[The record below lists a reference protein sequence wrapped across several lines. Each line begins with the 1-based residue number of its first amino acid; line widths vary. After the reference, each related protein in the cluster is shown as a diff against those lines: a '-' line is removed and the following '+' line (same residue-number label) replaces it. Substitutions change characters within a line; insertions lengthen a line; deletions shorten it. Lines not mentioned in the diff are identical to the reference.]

1 MKKYSK
7 ILIAG
12 VTCVV
17 FAGTVPAYAS
27 ISNTV
32 STVTNITPIATAPQ
46 SAYANI
52 AVSQVT
58 GYVNV
63 RTEPN
68 TSSTVVGKIYNNCAA
83 TIEDTVA
90 GEGGQWYKIRSGT
103 VSGYIKAQYFIT
115 GDAAEAL
122 AHEVGKEFATIS
134 TESLRL
140 RETPDLNGNVMTLL
154 SQGTEYV
161 VLAEEGD
168 FYRIAI
174 DNDMEGYVAKE
185 YVTTDVRFDQAVS
198 LQEEAARKQDELQR
212 RQDAD
217 AAMAALE
224 EVRRVEPN
232 PEAGTSETVAPPS
245 GGSNGSENNAS
256 ESGSESGG
264 SSSGSTTT
272 EVGPGASGPGAGTAN
287 PGTAGSSA
295 VTSATRTAIVAYAKQ
310 FLGNPYVY
318 GGTSLT
324 GGADCSGFTQAIY
337 ANFDIAIGRSSR
349 DQAAKGKTISIDELQ
364 PGDIIFYASGDYIN
378 HAALYIGGGQII
390 HASNPNTGICIAP
403 YNYRTPYKAV
413 TFLD

>member
-12 VTCVV
+12 LASVV
-17 FAGTVPAYAS
+17 VAGTMPVYA
-27 ISNTV
+27 
-32 STVTNITPIATAPQ
+32 TVTTEANVTPIAMAPK
-46 SAYANI
+46 SAYENI

-68 TSSTVVGKIYNNCAA
+68 TTSTVVGKIYNNCAA
-83 TIEDTVA
+83 TIEETVD

-115 GDAAEAL
+115 GEAAETL
-122 AHEVGKEFATIS
+122 AHQVGKEFATIS
-134 TESLRL
+134 VESLRL
-140 RETPDLNGNVMTLL
+140 RETPDLNGNIMTLL
-154 SQGTEYV
+154 SKGTEYV

-185 YVTTDVRFDQAVS
+185 HVTTDVRFDQAVS
-198 LQEEAARKQDELQR
+198 LQEEADKKQDEIMR
-212 RQDAD
+212 RQEAD

-232 PEAGTSETVAPPS
+232 PDAGSDDTAVAPPTGGTS
-245 GGSNGSENNAS
+245 GGGENGSSVADPNS
-256 ESGSESGG
+256 TGGTG
-264 SSSGSTTT
+264 SSTT
-272 EVGPGASGPGAGTAN
+272 EIGPGASGPGVKN
-287 PGTAGSSA
+287 PGSTGSSA
-295 VTSATRTAIVAYAKQ
+295 VSSATRTAIVAYAKQ

-324 GGADCSGFTQAIY
+324 NGADCSGFTQAIY

-349 DQAAKGKTISIDELQ
+349 DQAVKGRTISIDELQ

>member
-1 MKKYSK
+1 MRKHSK

-12 VTCVV
+12 LACVV
-17 FAGTVPAYAS
+17 FAGTIPAYATTS
-27 ISNTV
+27 GTV
-32 STVTNITPIATAPQ
+32 STATNVTPIATAPK
-46 SAYANI
+46 SAYENI

-68 TSSTVVGKIYNNCAA
+68 TSSSVVGKIYNNSAA
-83 TIEDTVA
+83 TIEETVD
-90 GEGGQWYKIRSGT
+90 GEGGQWYKIKSGT
-103 VSGYIKAQYFIT
+103 VSGYIKAQYFVT
-115 GDAAEAL
+115 GEAAETL
-122 AHEVGKEFATIS
+122 AHEVGKEFATVNADD
-134 TESLRL
+134 LRL
-140 RETPDLNGNVMTLL
+140 RETPDLNGTILTLL
-154 SQGTEYV
+154 SRGTEYV
-161 VLAEEGD
+161 VTAEEGD
-168 FYRIAI
+168 FYKIAI
-174 DNDMEGYVAKE
+174 DNDMEGYVAKD
-185 YVTTDVRFDQAVS
+185 YVTTDVRFEQAVS
-198 LQEEAARKQDELQR
+198 LQEEAAKKQDELQR
-212 RQDAD
+212 KQEAD

-232 PEAGTSETVAPPS
+232 PEGGTSDPVAPPS
-245 GGSNGSENNAS
+245 TGNGGNGD
-256 ESGSESGG
+256 SGSGNSGG
-264 SSSGSTTT
+264 TGSDGGGTTT
-272 EVGPGASGPGAGTAN
+272 VVGPGGASGPGGS
-287 PGTAGSSA
+287 GGSGSSA

-324 GGADCSGFTQAIY
+324 NGADCSGFTQAIY

-349 DQAAKGKTISIDELQ
+349 DQAVKGTAISLDNLQ

-378 HAALYIGGGQII
+378 HAALYIGGGEII

>member
-1 MKKYSK
+1 MKKHSK

-12 VTCVV
+12 VACMV
-17 FAGTVPAYAS
+17 FAGTVPTYAS
-27 ISNTV
+27 ISSTV
-32 STVTNITPIATAPQ
+32 TTVTNITPIATAPQ
-46 SAYANI
+46 SAYENI

-68 TSSTVVGKIYNNCAA
+68 TSSSVVGKIYNSCAA
-83 TIEDTVA
+83 TIEETVE
-90 GEGGQWYKIRSGT
+90 GEGGSWYKIRSGT
-103 VSGYIKAQYFIT
+103 VSGYIKAQYFVT
-115 GDAAEAL
+115 GDQAETMARQI
-122 AHEVGKEFATIS
+122 GKEFATVN
-134 TESLRL
+134 TDSLRL
-140 RETPDLNGNVMTLL
+140 RETPDLNGNVMTVL
-154 SQGTEYV
+154 SRGSEYV

-185 YVTTDVRFDQAVS
+185 YVTTDVRFDQALS
-198 LQEEAARKQDELQR
+198 LQEEAAKKQDELQR
-212 RQDAD
+212 KQDAD
-217 AAMAALE
+217 TAIAALE

-232 PEAGTSETVAPPS
+232 PDGTTTETVAAPTTGTNICENDYSDS
-245 GGSNGSENNAS
+245 GLG
-256 ESGSESGG
+256 
-264 SSSGSTTT
+264 SSGSTTT
-272 EVGPGASGPGAGTAN
+272 QIGPGATGSLASTSGT
-287 PGTAGSSA
+287 SA

-324 GGADCSGFTQAIY
+324 SGTDCSGFTQGIF

-349 DQAAKGKTISIDELQ
+349 DQAYQGRTISIDQIQ
-364 PGDIIFYASGDYIN
+364 PGDLVFYASGDYIN

-390 HASNPNTGICIAP
+390 HASNPNTGIVIAA